1 MSTRTTARLGLCA
14 ALGGLLAASWLTLA
28 PGARADA
35 SGFLDQVHGL
45 GFYSKN
51 GDGALLASGYG
62 VCTMISRPGVTGYDA
77 ARVIYNNTGYDVTA
91 DDAANF
97 VIAAVEQLC
106 PQYDGRGRSS
116 GVAA

>member
-1 MSTRTTARLGLCA
+1 MTRPTLARLGLCA
-14 ALGGLLAASWLTLA
+14 TLGAVLAAAWLTA
-28 PGARADA
+28 PPAHADA

-45 GFYSKN
+45 GFYSNN

-77 ARVIYNNTGYDVTA
+77 ARVIYNNTGYDVDA
-91 DDAANF
+91 NDAANF

-106 PQYDGRGRSS
+106 PQYDGRNKSA